1 MSTHSHQIESVLLRS
16 VQDVLSRGLND
27 PRVRGLVSVT
37 KVDVSPDYAE
47 AIVWCSVLPHEH
59 GDLTIKGIQHAAA
72 WIRRTVA
79 SRVSLRRMP
88 KLSFRLDH
96 SLKKQAEVLSA
107 INEGRQRDEELRLK
121 SSDDSSDAA
130 TDQSHEQGQ
139 EPMS

>member
-1 MSTHSHQIESVLLRS
+1 M
-16 VQDVLSRGLND
+16 QDILSRGLND

-47 AIVWCSVLPHEH
+47 AIVWCSVLPEEH
-59 GDLTIKGIQHAAA
+59 GALSIKGIEHAAA
-72 WIRRTVA
+72 WIRRTAA

-88 KLSFRLDH
+88 RLSFRLDN

-107 INEGRQRDEELRLK
+107 INEGRRRDEELNLPPAESEE
-121 SSDDSSDAA
+121 SSE
-130 TDQSHEQGQ
+130 QSPEHPDEQGQ